1 MLIRKQKQFISLF
14 AALVILLVQSG
25 ALVHATE
32 HPFHQDDVLCASLQ
46 SAEQEKHFF
55 HAAWYSLYSDALI
68 SDAVILLAENTS
80 LSVYSPYSSRAPPA
94 TAS

>member
-1 MLIRKQKQFISLF
+1 MTWRICPFLF

-55 HAAWYSLYSDALI
+55 LQTWQ
-68 SDAVILLAENTS
+68 
-80 LSVYSPYSSRAPPA
+80 
-94 TAS
+94 